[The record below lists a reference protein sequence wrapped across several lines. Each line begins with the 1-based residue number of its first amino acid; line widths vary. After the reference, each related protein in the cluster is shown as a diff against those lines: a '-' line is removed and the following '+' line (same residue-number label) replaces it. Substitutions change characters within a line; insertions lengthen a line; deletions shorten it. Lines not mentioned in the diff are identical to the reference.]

1 MAGLLDGDL
10 QAVFGSVFS
19 PLLLD
24 ATLHKAT
31 ITEDGSGGWS
41 SGFADNAVKAMEKKH
56 SAVYRAKAGIPSKD
70 INVIVMQHGSGLSE
84 IDTEDEITIRGV
96 RYAIKA
102 PIDQDSAQA
111 AWDFWA
117 TPKAEPA

>member
-19 PLLLD
+19 PLLLS
-24 ATLHKAT
+24 ATVHKAT
-31 ITEDGSGGWS
+31 VTEDGAGGWAS
-41 SGFADNAVKAMEKKH
+41 SFADKSVSAMEKKH

-70 INVIVMQHGSGLSE
+70 VNIIVMQHESDIAE
-84 IDTEDEITIRGV
+84 ITAEDEITIRGV

-102 PIDQDSAQA
+102 PIEQDA
-111 AWDFWA
+111 ARASWDFWA
-117 TPKAEPA
+117 TPKTASA